1 MILRVIQAQGRGKA
15 CPTITLNIDPYAT
28 VGDLRSEIVNKG
40 LTLDGCQL
48 LHREGRQY
56 LASNSL
62 GLTGYKVRRDD
73 TIFLVEGREED
84 SFEVVVKCFS
94 DAASEERIFLIDSDT
109 TVFELKKWIENLTG
123 FPWNI
128 QKLRYLSTVLQN
140 DMCLVLGYDIPRYAE
155 LEATI
160 DDPDERQ
167 FLIIGTNESL
177 RQLCPLKRT
186 RLKRLLRK
194 RGSDKR
200 RQVQVLKEFSE
211 KAKVPVDRTA
221 MKSPLEAQAEFFF
234 GGEQPEI
241 NDLFVRHPDPLKTN
255 SYVRPC
261 IYSKLYAVEKKSKFE
276 RLAKALGVREITLTN
291 ATTAETTVNAE
302 ASLTQAANQIGL
314 KVTFDK
320 AKSKFMME
328 TMKFQ
333 KPQRGFKPFVPDELK
348 PWLALEN
355 DLESMA
361 NLRIGAGSILEER
374 DCRLQFKERA
384 LGSGVVGATFPD
396 VGVNIGGNVEHV
408 ITSYWSFHIKY
419 YTIDE
424 DGASSD
430 DDEGTT
436 DNDEGGDSFP
446 LRWSDE
452 GTTDNDEGGDSLPL
466 LLSRWLRQNSHLVK
480 AMIAVVAAMLFYHF
494 SPWINPKPSKQWWC
508 FVDILPG
515 CRGRP

>member
-1 MILRVIQAQGRGKA
+1 MILKVIQKGKGQGEEDTTVTVYIEMD
-15 CPTITLNIDPYAT
+15 CDDTI
-28 VGDLRSEIVNKG
+28 GDLRKEIVNKG
-40 LTLDGCQL
+40 LTLDGRRL

-56 LASNSL
+56 LATN
-62 GLTGYKVRRDD
+62 TVRLAHYNVMRDD
-73 TIFLVEGREED
+73 TIVLVEGRLED
-84 SFEVVVKCFS
+84 FVEVVVKCFS
-94 DAASEERIFLIDSDT
+94 DAACEERIFFIDSDT
-109 TVFELKKWIENLTG
+109 TVFELKKRIEKLTG

-140 DMCLVLGYDIPRYAE
+140 DMCLVLVYNIPRYAE
-155 LEATI
+155 LEAI
-160 DDPDERQ
+160 FDDQDERQ
-167 FLIIGTNESL
+167 FLIIGTQESL
-177 RQLCPLKRT
+177 RQLCPLKWT
-186 RLKRLLRK
+186 RAERLLRK
-194 RGSDKR
+194 RGSDTR
-200 RQVQVLKEFSE
+200 GQVQLLKEFSE
-211 KAKVPVDRTA
+211 KAKVPVDMTA
-221 MKSPLEAQAEFFF
+221 MKSPSEARTEFFF

-241 NDLFVRHPDPLKTN
+241 NDLFVQHPDPLKTN

-261 IYSKLYAVEKKSKFE
+261 IYSKLYAVEKKSIFE
-276 RLAKALGVREITLTN
+276 QLAKALGVCEITLTN
-291 ATTAETTVNAE
+291 ATTAETTANAE

-348 PWLALEN
+348 PWLALEK

-361 NLRIGAGSILEER
+361 HLRIRAGSILEER

-384 LGSGVVGATFPD
+384 LVSGVVGATFPD
-396 VGVNIGGNVEHV
+396 VGVNIGGEVEHV
-408 ITSYWSFHIKY
+408 IASYWSFHIKY

-424 DGASSD
+424 DAASSD
-430 DDEGTT
+430 D
-436 DNDEGGDSFP
+436 
-446 LRWSDE
+446 DE

-494 SPWINPKPSKQWWC
+494 SPWINPKHSKQWWC

>member
-1 MILRVIQAQGRGKA
+1 MILNVIQKGKGQYEEDTTVTLYIDSFA
-15 CPTITLNIDPYAT
+15 TI
-28 VGDLRSEIVNKG
+28 GDLRKEIVNEG
-40 LTLDGCQL
+40 LTLGDGRRL
-48 LHREGRQY
+48 LHREGHQY
-56 LASNSL
+56 LATKRL
-62 GLTGYKVRRDD
+62 GLTDYNVHKGD
-73 TIFLVEGREED
+73 TIVLVKGREEG

-94 DAASEERIFLIDSDT
+94 DEASEERRFLIDSDT
-109 TVFELKKWIENLTG
+109 TVFELKRRIEDLNG
-123 FPWNI
+123 VPWNI

-140 DMCLVLGYDIPRYAE
+140 DRCLVLGYNIPRFAE

-160 DDPDERQ
+160 DNPDERQ

-194 RGSDKR
+194 QGSDKR
-200 RQVQVLKEFSE
+200 TQVQVLKEFSV

-221 MKSPLEAQAEFFF
+221 MKSPSEARTEFFF
-234 GGEQPEI
+234 GGEEPEI
-241 NDLFVRHPDPLKTN
+241 NDLFVQHPDPLKTN

-261 IYSKLYAVEKKSKFE
+261 IYSKLYAVEKKSIFE
-276 RLAKALGVREITLTN
+276 QLAKALGVREITLTN

-302 ASLTQAANQIGL
+302 AALTQAANQIGL
-314 KVTFDK
+314 KVTFDM

-480 AMIAVVAAMLFYHF
+480 AMIAVVVAMLFYHF

-515 CRGRP
+515 C

>member
-1 MILRVIQAQGRGKA
+1 MTLKVMQAQGKGQGKGST
-15 CPTITLNIDPYAT
+15 TIMLNIDPFAT
-28 VGDLRSEIVNKG
+28 VGDLKSKIVNKG
-40 LTLDGCQL
+40 LTLDGRHL

-56 LASNSL
+56 LATNSL
-62 GLTGYKVRRDD
+62 GLAGYKVRRDD
-73 TIFLVEGREED
+73 TIVLVEGREED

-94 DAASEERIFLIDSDT
+94 DAVSEERIFLIHSDT
-109 TVFELKKWIENLTG
+109 KVSELKKRIESLTG
-123 FPWNI
+123 FPSSI
-128 QKLRYLSTVLQN
+128 QKLRYLPTVLQN
-140 DMCLVLGYDIPRYAE
+140 DMCLVLGYNIPRYAD

-160 DDPDERQ
+160 DNPDERQ

-186 RLKRLLRK
+186 RLKRLRAMVERLLRK
-194 RGSDKR
+194 RGSDTR
-200 RQVQVLKEFSE
+200 RQVQLLKEFSE
-211 KAKVPVDRTA
+211 KTKVPFDRTA
-221 MKSPLEAQAEFFF
+221 MKSPSEARTEFFF
-234 GGEQPEI
+234 GGEEPET

-261 IYSKLYAVEKKSKFE
+261 IYSNLYAVEKKSIFE
-276 RLAKALGVREITLTN
+276 QLAKALGVREITLTN
-291 ATTAETTVNAE
+291 ATTAETTANAE
-302 ASLTQAANQIGL
+302 AALTQAANQIGL

-348 PWLALEN
+348 PWLALEK

-384 LGSGVVGATFPD
+384 LVSGVVGATFPD
-396 VGVNIGGNVEHV
+396 VGVNIGGKVEHF
-408 ITSYWSFHIKY
+408 IASYWSFHIKY
-419 YTIDE
+419 YAIDE

-436 DNDEGGDSFP
+436 DNDEGGD
-446 LRWSDE
+446 
-452 GTTDNDEGGDSLPL
+452 NLPL

-480 AMIAVVAAMLFYHF
+480 AMIAVVVAMLFHHF